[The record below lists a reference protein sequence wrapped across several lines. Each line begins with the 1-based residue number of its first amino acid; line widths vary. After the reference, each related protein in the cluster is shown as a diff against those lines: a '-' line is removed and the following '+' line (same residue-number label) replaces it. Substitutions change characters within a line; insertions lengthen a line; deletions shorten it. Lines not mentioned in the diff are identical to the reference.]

1 MKRETVENKILEID
15 TLIEN
20 AQSNEEIFWLTQD
33 LACYYMILD
42 VMDKKD
48 EQNFLLSEQS
58 N

>member
-1 MKRETVENKILEID
+1 MRRETVENKILEID